1 MDWKLI
7 ENWNRIVHIND
18 TVYHLGDFGSLWPL
32 KYLNGKIILIQG
44 NYEKKIFEENPTI
57 INEYKNKFFNIY

>member
-7 ENWNRIVHIND
+7 ENWNKIIHIND

-32 KYLNGKIILIQG
+32 KYLNGKIILILG
-44 NYEKKIFEENPTI
+44 NYENL
-57 INEYKNKFFNIY
+57 IYIMN